1 MKKVL
6 IIALLFLTTSA
17 FCNEHG
23 VYLSGGYSQTLTG
36 TTPVGDLS
44 YGWHSQPFEKYG
56 MEVGIDIFRFQIGFT
71 DRFQAISDESIF
83 QLPFLVLALPFA
95 TSARDSS
102 CTSKCGFTGI
112 ERYLQIIEVIGF
124 LLHGSL
130 YFPVVPNNYFGFVNK
145 HRLITEMITK
155 GIHKESFTFQDDIGI
170 RLQIHP
176 EGHYGFFID
185 GGFRFEKNF
194 DRDFEKKW
202 FVQAALITTN
212 SFIYL
217 RKW

>member
-6 IIALLFLTTSA
+6 IIVLLFLTTSA

-23 VYLSGGYSQTLTG
+23 VYLSGGYSQALTG

-44 YGWHSQPFEKYG
+44 YGWHSQPFENYG

-83 QLPFLVLALPFA
+83 QLPFLVLAAAPWLVKKPA
-95 TSARDSS
+95 GRSE
-102 CTSKCGFTGI
+102 GFESLDG
-112 ERYLQIIEVIGF
+112 YLRTIEVIGF
-124 LLHGSL
+124 ILHGSL

-217 RKW
+217 RK

>member
-6 IIALLFLTTSA
+6 IIALLFLTSSA
-17 FCNEHG
+17 FCDDHA
-23 VYLSGGYSQTLTG
+23 YYIMGGYSQTLTG

-44 YGWHSQPFEKYG
+44 IGVHYTPFDKYG

-95 TSARDSS
+95 TLARDSS
-102 CTSKCGFTGI
+102 CTSKCGLNEI
-112 ERYLQIIEVIGF
+112 DLYLRIIEVIGF
-124 LLHGSL
+124 ILHGSL
-130 YFPVVPNNYFGFVNK
+130 YFPVVPNSYFGFVNK

-202 FVQAALITTN
+202 FAQAALTL
-212 SFIYL
+212 Y
-217 RKW
+217 K